1 MDQHKIAYSFQAQ
14 GLRIPSLHNSSGD
27 RGRFSLIRA
36 RKRPDPYKSSRECV
50 CHHQAKPDQPTF
62 DCRNLIF
69 GLFFPSIPSPYKFYR
84 VLSTQSLASRL
95 FRKARTLDKP
105 SLTGQTDLNIL
116 SLFFGLVEWPIYLCV
131 CVREN
136 TCTNQSVMP
145 SYGRTDIAFEKGEGP
160 YLYSSD
166 GRKYLDF
173 GAGIAVTALGHN
185 HPHLVKALTDQARAL
200 WHTSN
205 LYHIPQQQLL
215 ADRLVETS
223 FADRVFFCNS
233 GAEAVEASI
242 KLIRKYHSTNGNPER
257 YRLIVFEGSFHGRT
271 LATIAAG
278 ANDAHRAGFG
288 PEVDGFDHVGFGSM
302 HDVRNAVSAETAG
315 VMIEPI
321 QGEGGIRP
329 ADHQFLRDLR
339 AFCDEIGLLLMFDE
353 VQTGVGRTGKLWAHE
368 WSGVIPDVI
377 SSAKGLGGGFP
388 IGACLATAE
397 ASKGLFPAPTAVLL
411 AAIPWPPLVPMP
423 SLTLFL
429 KTVF

>member
-1 MDQHKIAYSFQAQ
+1 M
-14 GLRIPSLHNSSGD
+14 
-27 RGRFSLIRA
+27 
-36 RKRPDPYKSSRECV
+36 
-50 CHHQAKPDQPTF
+50 
-62 DCRNLIF
+62 
-69 GLFFPSIPSPYKFYR
+69 
-84 VLSTQSLASRL
+84 
-95 FRKARTLDKP
+95 
-105 SLTGQTDLNIL
+105 
-116 SLFFGLVEWPIYLCV
+116 
-131 CVREN
+131 
-136 TCTNQSVMP
+136 NQSVMP

-185 HPHLVKALTDQARAL
+185 HPHLVKALTDQANAL

-205 LYHIPQQQLL
+205 LYHIPQQQRL

-257 YRLIVFEGSFHGRT
+257 YRLIAFEGSFHGRT

-288 PEVDGFDHVGFGSM
+288 PTVDGFDHVAFGNM
-302 HDVRNAVSAETAG
+302 NEVRNIVTAETAG
-315 VMIEPI
+315 IMIEPI

-339 AFCDEIGLLLMFDE
+339 TFCDEAGLLLMFDE
-353 VQTGVGRTGKLWAHE
+353 VQTGVGRTGRLWAHQ
-368 WSGVIPDVI
+368 WSGVEPDVI

-397 ASKGLFPAPTAVLL
+397 ASKGIIPGTHGSTFGGNPLAAACANAVLDVVL
-411 AAIPWPPLVPMP
+411 EDGFLERVIKMGELIEKELTNLVLQYPKVIKSVRGKGMMWGLKCEVPNSEIVAKALDRGLLTVPAGENVVRFLPPLIADESHVREAVVIIEHCAQEFA
-423 SLTLFL
+423 T
-429 KTVF
+429 